1 VRNPRHTRNASTTL
15 MALVFAASASTVGG
29 CAAQA
34 GWHLGRVEA
43 AARDAAII
51 AADPVA
57 YLEDRLEACRKL
69 HSYTTVLYRQERLG
83 QLIPQLRPIEKVLAL
98 FRAEPLSVRFI
109 WLDEGSKYLESVY
122 VVDQNDGK
130 QLILERRGLFGG
142 KGNLWTVDPQL
153 AVALAEAKYPTTDFG
168 LLRLMEKSLD
178 MPADPAVRAGLITY
192 CGVHEVDLTGQRVH
206 LFEIRGTQS
215 SDYPLQ
221 ELMVDAATGWPA
233 GTRLWLDEDKTQLD
247 AMYLYTQVRPNLPLS
262 PECFTIEGPIP
273 AAALPA
279 ASEQAVASQNA
290 PEHH

>member
-1 VRNPRHTRNASTTL
+1 VQNPRHTRNASTTL
-15 MALVFAASASTVGG
+15 MALVFAALATAVGG

-43 AARDAAII
+43 AAGNAETI

-69 HSYTTVLYRQERLG
+69 RSYTTMLYRQERLG
-83 QLIPQLRPIEKVLAL
+83 QLIPQLRPTEKVLAL
-98 FRAEPLSVRFI
+98 YRAKPLSVRFI
-109 WLDEGSKYLESVY
+109 WLDEDSKYLESVY
-122 VVDQNDGK
+122 VADQNDGK

-178 MPADPAVRAGLITY
+178 MPADPAVRDGLVTY
-192 CGVHEVDLTGQRVH
+192 CGLHEVDLTGQQVH

-221 ELMVDAATGWPA
+221 ELMIDAATGWPA
-233 GTRLWLDEDKTQLD
+233 GTRLWLDEDKTHLD

-262 PECFTIEGPIP
+262 PESFTIEGPIP
-273 AAALPA
+273 ADALPA
-279 ASEQAVASQNA
+279 PEEHAVASKHTPGN
-290 PEHH
+290 H